1 MIPTRACFGTFTD
14 SPVRHSIPHIA
25 RLAAVLTLL
34 CAVPAVGSVRLIR
47 VGTFVEPVYVTAPG
61 GDTSRVFVVERGGRV
76 RLIVGNQ
83 LLPQPYLDIR
93 RRVSQ
98 ADGPGDERGLM
109 SLAFA
114 PDFTRS
120 GLFYVYYTTPN
131 PRHPKASNVV
141 LDEYRARPGASRV
154 DPATRRQVM
163 MLPGGH
169 QHFGGQIA
177 FGPDRFLWVGPGDG
191 RGPGDPQRR
200 AQNLSRLHGKILRI
214 DPNAQRRTLIAHGN
228 PFTSRARGKLVWA
241 SGLRNPYRFS
251 FDRVT
256 GDLAIGDVGQNVVEE
271 IDFVSTKA
279 GLGKGANF
287 GWSVLEGKYRFRR
300 DPTVT
305 LRPARRREQ
314 PPRYVAPAIEHLHSR
329 GWCAVVGG
337 YVVRDP
343 ALPELVGRYVY
354 GDFCRGRINSAVLR
368 DGRRSIPTP
377 LGLTVPLLSSFGED
391 GCGRVYV
398 TSLTGPVYRLG
409 TSGRC
414 AGAAPTPWPTPANRT
429 RTQPKPAAPGEFFG
443 SLSAETNVLTG
454 ARIGVTD
461 AD

>member
-1 MIPTRACFGTFTD
+1 M
-14 SPVRHSIPHIA
+14 
-25 RLAAVLTLL
+25 LALISA
-34 CAVPAVGSVRLIR
+34 APAVGSVRLVR

-61 GDTSRVFVVERGGRV
+61 GDTNRIFVVERGGRIRLLV
-76 RLIVGNQ
+76 RNQ
-83 LLPQPYLDIR
+83 VLPQPYLDIR

-114 PDFTRS
+114 PDFDRS

-131 PRHPKASNVV
+131 RRHPNANNVV
-141 LDEYRARPGASRV
+141 LDEYRAAPGATRV
-154 DPATRRQVM
+154 DPSTRRQVM

-177 FGPDRFLWVGPGDG
+177 FGPDGFLWVGPGDG

-200 AQNLSRLHGKILRI
+200 AQNLSRMHGKILRI
-214 DPNAQRRTLIAHGN
+214 DPKAHRHTLIAHGN
-228 PFTSRARGKLVWA
+228 PFRSRARGKLVWA

-271 IDFVSTKA
+271 IDFVSKKA
-279 GLGKGANF
+279 GLGKRANF
-287 GWSVLEGKYRFRR
+287 GWSLLEGKYRFRR

-305 LRPARRREQ
+305 LRPARRHEQ

-343 ALPELVGRYVY
+343 ELPELAGRYVY

-368 DGRRSIPTP
+368 DGRRATPTP
-377 LGLTVPLLSSFGED
+377 LGLTVALLSSFGED

-398 TSLTGPVYRLG
+398 TSLNGPVYRLAS
-409 TSGRC
+409 SGRC
-414 AGAAPTPWPTPANRT
+414 AGPAPTPWPTPAQRAHA
-429 RTQPKPAAPGEFFG
+429 QPTPSLPFTFLGSFSAE
-443 SLSAETNVLTG
+443 SLSLT
-454 ARIGVTD
+454 
-461 AD
+461 

>member
-1 MIPTRACFGTFTD
+1 
-14 SPVRHSIPHIA
+14 VRRSALHIA
-25 RLAAVLTLL
+25 HLVVAVTLL
-34 CAVPAVGSVRLIR
+34 SAVPATGSVRLIR
-47 VGTFVEPVYVTAPG
+47 VGTFIEPVYVTAPG
-61 GDTSRVFVVERGGRV
+61 GDTSRVFVVERGGRI
-76 RLIVGNQ
+76 RILIANQ

-93 RRVSQ
+93 QRVSQ

-109 SLAFA
+109 SMAFA
-114 PDFTRS
+114 PDFARS
-120 GLFYVYYTTPN
+120 GRFYVYYTTPTR
-131 PRHPKASNVV
+131 RHPKANNVV
-141 LDEYRARPGASRV
+141 LDEYHARPDATQV
-154 DPATRRQVM
+154 DPATRRQVL

-177 FGPDRFLWVGPGDG
+177 FGPDGFLWVGPGDG

-200 AQNLSRLHGKILRI
+200 AQNLSRMHGKILRI
-214 DPNAQRRTLIAHGN
+214 NPRATRGLGVQNN
-228 PFTSRARGKLVWA
+228 PFAGRRRGKLVWA

-256 GDLAIGDVGQNVVEE
+256 GDLSIGDVGQNVAEE
-271 IDFVSTKA
+271 IDFVSKKA

-287 GWSVLEGKYRFRR
+287 GWSLLEGRYRFRR

-305 LRPARRREQ
+305 LRPARRREL

-343 ALPELVGRYVY
+343 ALPDLAGRYVY
-354 GDFCRGRINSAVLR
+354 GDFCRGRINIAVLR
-368 DGRRSIPTP
+368 DGQRSVPKP

-398 TSLTGPVYRLG
+398 TSLNGPVYRLG

-414 AGAAPTPWPTPANRT
+414 AGPAPTPWPTPPGLKQADPARTPVVEFPGFGALSASRT
-429 RTQPKPAAPGEFFG
+429 RMNSAIPPA
-443 SLSAETNVLTG
+443 
-454 ARIGVTD
+454 
-461 AD
+461 